1 MSALTICLKKIALAA
16 LWALTLALLVLS
28 LGWMPL
34 ARATDL
40 GKPLILVAKP
50 ELACARHGPL
60 RPAPAMATENVSG
73 AEPAGEGAQELAPP
87 VRVDALCERAAMVRL
102 HADVLQ
108 HARVELGE

>member
-50 ELACARHGPL
+50 GLPR
-60 RPAPAMATENVSG
+60 TY
-73 AEPAGEGAQELAPP
+73 
-87 VRVDALCERAAMVRL
+87 
-102 HADVLQ
+102 
-108 HARVELGE
+108 

>member
-1 MSALTICLKKIALAA
+1 MSALTIYLKKIALAA

-50 ELACARHGPL
+50 K
-60 RPAPAMATENVSG
+60 
-73 AEPAGEGAQELAPP
+73 PAGLRQLRKLTAPLLSGTASRSRRGEGRCP
-87 VRVDALCERAAMVRL
+87 
-102 HADVLQ
+102 
-108 HARVELGE
+108 

>member
-1 MSALTICLKKIALAA
+1 MSAPKIHLKKIALGA

-50 ELACARHGPL
+50 DLAGTLFRASVLVVAPVRR
-60 RPAPAMATENVSG
+60 RPA
-73 AEPAGEGAQELAPP
+73 
-87 VRVDALCERAAMVRL
+87 RRL
-102 HADVLQ
+102 HRQSAD
-108 HARVELGE
+108 HADLGENIP